1 MPAARMSQRA
11 RAVAWRPAHDHSP
24 WAPLVTGRTLSGIRP
39 PTGTGRLTHLTSRT
53 HIRAWVRDEAGSEPA
68 GPTTALWASPAR
80 PRLCGPSSLIGEFA
94 FARVR
99 GQLAGAAEF
108 GLRLGGS
115 AEFHQ
120 QVAADAGEKMIGA
133 Q

>member
-1 MPAARMSQRA
+1 GRPEPGQLRVLISRRPTRVALIPARRAARSAAAHALMPAARMSQRA

-39 PTGTGRLTHLTSRT
+39 PTRTGRLTHLTSRT

-80 PRLCGPSSLIGEFA
+80 PRLYGPSSLIGEFA
-94 FARVR
+94 F
-99 GQLAGAAEF
+99 
-108 GLRLGGS
+108 
-115 AEFHQ
+115 
-120 QVAADAGEKMIGA
+120 
-133 Q
+133 